1 VLSGPS
7 GAGKSTVVAELL
19 RTHPEVW
26 LSVSATTRAPRP
38 GEQDGVHYFFI
49 DEATFDAWVREDRML
64 EWAQF
69 AGHRYGTPAGPV
81 AERQRSGVPV
91 LLEIELE
98 GARQVRRAD
107 PAALLVFL
115 TAPDEAEL
123 RRRLL
128 DRGTETPEAAQRR
141 LARAEA
147 ELAAQGEFDE
157 VIVNDDVGR
166 ATATLVGLMG
176 LSGGDT
182 GDGN

>member
-1 VLSGPS
+1 MLSGPS

-38 GEQDGVHYFFI
+38 GERDGEHYFFI
-49 DEATFDAWVREDRML
+49 DEDTFDTWVREGRML

-81 AERQRSGVPV
+81 AERLQAGVPV

-98 GARQVRRAD
+98 GARQVRRSD
-107 PAALLVFL
+107 PNALLVFL

-128 DRGTETPEAAQRR
+128 DRGTETPEAAQQR

-147 ELAAQGEFDE
+147 ELAARGEFDE
-157 VIVNDDVGR
+157 VIVNDDVSR
-166 ATATLVGLMG
+166 AAAALVGFMG
-176 LSGGDT
+176 LNGGLT
-182 GDGN
+182 A